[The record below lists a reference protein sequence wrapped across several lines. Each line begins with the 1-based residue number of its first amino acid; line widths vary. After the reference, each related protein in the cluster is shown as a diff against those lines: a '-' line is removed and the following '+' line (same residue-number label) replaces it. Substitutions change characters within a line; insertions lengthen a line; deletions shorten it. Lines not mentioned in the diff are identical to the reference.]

1 MHKENCFLTLT
12 YDDEHLPKGE
22 KLEKEEMQKFWKRLR
37 KATGTKIRYY
47 MAGEYGTEGGRPHYH
62 ACVFGWKPRDTVVWR
77 EKKDFKLFTSEFT
90 NKIWGNGYVVVGD
103 VTFDSAAYVARY
115 VLKKLAGGGKQDQE
129 SPEYVAM
136 SGNRESRKSGSRS
149 IKTMSILTIS

>member
-1 MHKENCFLTLT
+1 MPCYTPETGYRSRMGRNPETGKWPIVFNVADGYHDMPVQVPCGKCIGCRLDYSRKWAIRCVLEAQMHKENCFLTLT

-62 ACVFGWKPRDTVVWR
+62 ACVFGWKPRDTVV
-77 EKKDFKLFTSEFT
+77 
-90 NKIWGNGYVVVGD
+90 
-103 VTFDSAAYVARY
+103 
-115 VLKKLAGGGKQDQE
+115 
-129 SPEYVAM
+129 
-136 SGNRESRKSGSRS
+136 
-149 IKTMSILTIS
+149 